1 MTARRRQLFWYSLV
15 LGLLGAGWGITQPLT
30 KIAVSTGYEPW
41 GLILWQLIIG
51 AVFMAMIS
59 LLRGKGLPL
68 TRGALRISLVMAVI
82 GTLVPNTAS
91 YTAIVH
97 LPSGIMSILLSL
109 IPMIAF
115 PIALGLRLEPF
126 RVARLAGLSLGL
138 IGVLFLVVPDTSLPD
153 RSMLIWIPI
162 ALIAPVCYAFE
173 GNYVAKWG
181 TGGLDPIQVL
191 FGASLLGT
199 VLVLP
204 MAIGSGQFISPLRSY
219 GAAELAL
226 VASSIIHVVVY
237 ASYVWLVGKAGPV
250 FSMQVSYLVTG
261 FGVFWAMVLLAEN
274 YSSYVW
280 VAMGFMLAGVFLV
293 QPRSGD
299 ALAQPDKAGQDKTQ
313 EFQQA
318 GL

>member
-1 MTARRRQLFWYSLV
+1 MTKRRQLVWYSLV
-15 LGLLGAGWGITQPLT
+15 LGMLGAGWGITQPLT
-30 KIAVSTGYEPW
+30 KITVSTGYQPW

-51 AVFMAMIS
+51 AVFMAVIS

-68 TRGALRISLVMAVI
+68 TRGTLRISLVMAVI

-109 IPMIAF
+109 IPMMAF

-126 RVARLAGLSLGL
+126 RITRLAGLSLGL
-138 IGVLFLVVPDTSLPD
+138 VGVLFLVIPEASLPD
-153 RSMLIWIPI
+153 RAMLIWIPV

-191 FGASLLGT
+191 FGASLIGS

-204 MAIGSGQFISPLRSY
+204 MAIGSGQYISPFRSY
-219 GAAELAL
+219 GAAEFAL

-261 FGVFWAMVLLAEN
+261 FGVFWAMVLLGES

-280 VAMGFMLAGVFLV
+280 VAMGLMLAGVFLV
-293 QPRSGD
+293 QPRTSTE
-299 ALAQPDKAGQDKTQ
+299 LAPSNKGGQDKTQ